1 MTIILLFTYLHVIL
15 LIKFPL
21 FIDSMDDQRC
31 AEHDQGQNKENSRN
45 QKLSGNQKSEFFFPP
60 RGNIPLHGNFELRP
74 LGVAIGER

>member
-45 QKLSGNQKSEFFFPP
+45 QKLSGNQKSEFFFP
-60 RGNIPLHGNFELRP
+60 
-74 LGVAIGER
+74 LGETFPFMGTSNCVP